1 MSGDRQI
8 KEAIETMSG
17 TRGQQLVKL
26 VECEVI
32 SVDESKRTCNV
43 SVIGGNAEYDIE
55 NVRLMATVDDGIL
68 IIPTVGS
75 QIIVAHNN
83 KNVRYICQFSEID
96 KVLLITGDTTIEI
109 KDGSVKFNDGS
120 FDGFVKIKDLTD
132 KLNDMV
138 RLLNIELGKIQ
149 TGIIAGGGS
158 YTPTNLQNFNKSDY
172 ENTKLTH
179 DYLCGSDGDLLIAN
193 GDFVVGISDEM
204 HIQDTIISDLGWW
217 KENPQDGVGIDK
229 YMKSTG
235 QEQVLAREI
244 KIQLE
249 NDGYTVNNP
258 IVDFS
263 NEKLIITPNAEL

>member
-1 MSGDRQI
+1 
-8 KEAIETMSG
+8 
-17 TRGQQLVKL
+17 
-26 VECEVI
+26 
-32 SVDESKRTCNV
+32 
-43 SVIGGNAEYDIE
+43 
-55 NVRLMATVDDGIL
+55 MANRI
-68 IIPTVGS
+68 
-75 QIIVAHNN
+75 
-83 KNVRYICQFSEID
+83 
-96 KVLLITGDTTIEI
+96 
-109 KDGSVKFNDGS
+109 
-120 FDGFVKIKDLTD
+120 
-132 KLNDMV
+132 
-138 RLLNIELGKIQ
+138 
-149 TGIIAGGGS
+149 
-158 YTPTNLQNFNKSDY
+158 
-172 ENTKLTH
+172 

-217 KENPQDGVGIDK
+217 KENLQDGVGIDK